1 MAAQS
6 LYPTPTTQVSKF
18 DNIKEDLERQQ
29 LARSTFS
36 NFIQNQE
43 SEVIKVNYKRHI
55 ISALVTF
62 AAGFAI
68 VIVPELDKL
77 TVDNLTDGA
86 LLGLLF
92 SGVRAGFKLLLES
105 FLTWYNRR

>member
-1 MAAQS
+1 M
-6 LYPTPTTQVSKF
+6 TQEKTLSYSPVSKF
-18 DNIKEDLERQQ
+18 DNIKEELERDR
-29 LARSTFS
+29 LSRSTLG
-36 NFIQNQE
+36 NLIKKHE
-43 SEVIKVNYKRHI
+43 GKVIPMNYKRHI

-62 AAGFAI
+62 TAGFAI
-68 VIVPELDKL
+68 VIVPELDTL